1 MFSKIMDQFDDFD
14 MEKVMHVVN
23 LVWDNKDRFLELIE
37 KLPDMLNDTGTSI
50 EAAGDSALAASSLL
64 MGDPKSK
71 TPSAGKISEMAADAL
86 ERCQVEIANAA
97 KIMEKFGVELDD
109 IQIPSFKPEYK
120 EVMGFNVITGV
131 DMSENKMIDNAAERL
146 KGGSDRM
153 EEISKDLKSVAG
165 YLRQLGGTLT
175 NTGEG
180 LDNVGHKLKESGGTL
195 RSLISTK

>member
-1 MFSKIMDQFDDFD
+1 MLGKILDNFDDFD
-14 MEKVMHVVN
+14 VEKVMKVVN
-23 LVWDNKDRFLELIE
+23 LVWDNRERFMELIE

-64 MGDPKSK
+64 LGDEKSD
-71 TPSAGKISEMAADAL
+71 TPSAGKISELAADAL

-97 KIMEKFGVELDD
+97 KIMEKFGVEIDD
-109 IQIPSFKPEYK
+109 IRIPSFEPEYK

-131 DMSENKMIDNAAERL
+131 DIGENQMIDNAADRL
-146 KGGSDRM
+146 KNGSDRM
-153 EEISKDLKSVAG
+153 EEISKDLKNVAG

-195 RSLISTK
+195 RSLIS